1 MEDQAIIALYWKR
14 DQEAIRQT
22 DLQYGSR
29 LQHLSYSI
37 LFNEEDAKE
46 SVNDT
51 YWKTWD
57 TIPPNVPTT
66 FSPTWQKSAG
76 ISPWESWTGT
86 GPKSEAPPLWN

>member
-51 YWKTWD
+51 Y
-57 TIPPNVPTT
+57 
-66 FSPTWQKSAG
+66 
-76 ISPWESWTGT
+76 
-86 GPKSEAPPLWN
+86 